1 MNKNLNEESEI
12 ILRERVSIF
21 NFFFNF
27 ISGQDKLKNYTYMII
42 ALKYSRLML
51 SKGLV

>member
-12 ILRERVSIF
+12 ILMERVCIL

-27 ISGQDKLKNYTYMII
+27 TSGQDTLKIYTYMII
-42 ALKYSRLML
+42 EVEQTLAQ
-51 SKGLV
+51 